1 MARDRGSPAERDAE
15 SSLPPSGAASRSRP
29 GRPRSMEA
37 HAAILRAAIA
47 LIRDV
52 GYDAVTMECIAS
64 CAGVGKATLYRR
76 WEGKELLVAEA
87 IEQIA
92 ITLPRPDTGT
102 LREDVRAVMRSTSGM
117 YRDPATRALLSGLVA
132 AIARSEPI
140 AAAVRGGFVAA
151 RRAALRVVLERW
163 RDRHMLRP
171 DADIEILMDMIHGP
185 LFYRFLLRGEPVDER
200 VCDAVLD
207 MVLRGVVAGPMDDL
221 IPGGNS

>member
-1 MARDRGSPAERDAE
+1 MARDRRSQTHGDAE
-15 SSLPPSGAASRSRP
+15 GRTPPSSAAPRS
-29 GRPRSMEA
+29 GRPRSTEA

-52 GYDAVTMECIAS
+52 GYDAVSMEGIAS
-64 CAGVGKATLYRR
+64 RAGVAKATLYRR

-92 ITLPRPDTGT
+92 STLPRPDTGT

-132 AIARSEPI
+132 AIARSDPI

-151 RRAALRVVLERW
+151 RRATLRVVLERW
-163 RDRHMLRP
+163 RDRNILSSE
-171 DADIEILMDMIHGP
+171 ADIEILMDMIHGP
-185 LFYRFLLRGEPVDER
+185 LFYRFLLRGEPVDEQ
-200 VCDAVLD
+200 VCDAVID
-207 MVLRGVVAGPMDDL
+207 MVLRGVVAGPGDEL
-221 IPGGNS
+221 TPGGNA